1 MGPLQGVKIV
11 ELAGIGPGPFAGML
25 LSDMGADIVRVDRAQ
40 QVNPAAF
47 DKPNLEPLYR
57 GRRSIGVDLK
67 NPEGVEAVLRLV
79 EQADAL
85 VEGYRPGVTE
95 RLGLGP
101 DDCLARNPKLVY
113 GRMTGWGQDGPMAQA
128 AGHDINYI
136 ALAGALAHFGREGG
150 KPTPPINLVGDFGG
164 GGMFMA
170 FGVVCGILEA
180 QRSGKGQVIDVAM
193 VDGTA
198 MLMTMMWGLKPRS
211 ASGTKQLG
219 VNILDT
225 GAPFYDTYE
234 TADGKFVSL
243 GSLEPQFY
251 AELIAEAR
259 PRGRRAARAD
269 GPRRLGH
276 AAHEVHRAVQ
286 DEDARRVGR
295 DPARA
300 ATRATRR
307 CSRCREASN
316 DEHIKAR
323 NTIIERDG
331 VPQPAPAPRFSRT
344 VAEVAAL
351 RAVARAS
358 TPTRRSTTGASA
370 ADEIAK
376 LRDDRR
382 DRLTGSTR
390 VDEVDDARQPR
401 LELGR
406 IRRGARV
413 TWPSLRPGRG
423 SLP

>member
-1 MGPLQGVKIV
+1 MGPLSGVKIV

-40 QVNPAAF
+40 QVNPATF

-67 NPEGVEAVLRLV
+67 NPEGVELVLRLV

-85 VEGYRPGVTE
+85 IEGYRPGVTE

-101 DDCLARNPKLVY
+101 DACLARNPELVY

-136 ALAGALAHFGREGG
+136 GLAGALAHFGREGG

-180 QRSGKGQVIDVAM
+180 RGSGKGQVLDVAM
-193 VDGTA
+193 VDGSA
-198 MLMTMMWGLKPRS
+198 ILMTMMWGLKQI
-211 ASGTKQLG
+211 GFWDEELG
-219 VNILDT
+219 VNVLDT

-234 TADGKFVSL
+234 TADGKFVAL

-251 AELIAEAR
+251 AELLQ
-259 PRGRRAARAD
+259 
-269 GPRRLGH
+269 RLGLADDGLPAQMDRTGWH
-276 AAHEVHRAVQ
+276 TLRERFTKVFKSKTRDEWDDILRGSDACYAPVLTMSEAA
-286 DEDARRVGR
+286 
-295 DPARA
+295 
-300 ATRATRR
+300 
-307 CSRCREASN
+307 N

-323 NTIIERDG
+323 RTIIERDG

-344 VAEVAAL
+344 EPEVQRSAPWPGQHTDEAL
-351 RAVARAS
+351 RDWGLGDSEV
-358 TPTRRSTTGASA
+358 
-370 ADEIAK
+370 AK
-376 LRDDRR
+376 LR
-382 DRLTGSTR
+382 
-390 VDEVDDARQPR
+390 EA
-401 LELGR
+401 
-406 IRRGARV
+406 GAIA
-413 TWPSLRPGRG
+413 
-423 SLP
+423 